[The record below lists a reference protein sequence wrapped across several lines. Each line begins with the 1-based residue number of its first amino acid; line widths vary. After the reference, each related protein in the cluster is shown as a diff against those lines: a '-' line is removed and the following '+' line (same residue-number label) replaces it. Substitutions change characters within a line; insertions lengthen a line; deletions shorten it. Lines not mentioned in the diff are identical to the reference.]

1 MDLEALLAPVSDE
14 SPAGEDLSYDAERQ
28 QIEQPFEV
36 PADAPEQPDWR
47 ETVKLIAAQSE
58 RTKDVWLAVY
68 LARAGARQGQL
79 ETVDLG
85 CQMLAGLFER
95 YWDSVHPTLD
105 ELGYQGRK
113 GPCESLTKI
122 AEFLGPLKRTILISH
137 PRLGTYS
144 GADLERFATE
154 GDAADGYGMFRAA
167 VAEAEQADLQAAI
180 DRLDS
185 IRDGIRRA
193 DTILTANADGD
204 TGTNFQTTYET
215 IEAIRSALAP
225 YAGIV
230 VDASED
236 TGDAGDSGEYAASGD
251 AGGGARIGGRVGS
264 REDVITA
271 LDAVA
276 DYYRS
281 REPGSPILTL
291 IQRAR
296 VWVNMDFMAVLED
309 IAPESLTEA
318 RRVLWSKA
326 ERDAK
331 SGY

>member
-1 MDLEALLAPVSDE
+1 MDLETLLAPVSDE

-28 QIEQPFEV
+28 QIEQPFDV
-36 PADAPEQPDWR
+36 PADADEQPDWR
-47 ETVKLIAAQSE
+47 ETIRLIVAQSE

-79 ETVDLG
+79 ETIDLG

-105 ELGYQGRK
+105 ELGFQGRK

-122 AEFLGPLKRTILISH
+122 GEFLGPLKRTILISH
-137 PRLGTYS
+137 PRLGNYS

-154 GDAADGYGMFRAA
+154 GESADGYGMFRAA

-193 DTILTANADGD
+193 DTVLTANAEGD
-204 TGTNFQTTYET
+204 TGTNFQTTYEA
-215 IEAIRSALAP
+215 IEAIRGALAP
-225 YAGIV
+225 YAGITV
-230 VDASED
+230 EATEAGGESDGYAPLGD
-236 TGDAGDSGEYAASGD
+236 TG
-251 AGGGARIGGRVGS
+251 GGGARIGGRVGS
-264 REDVITA
+264 REDVVTA

-281 REPGSPILTL
+281 REPGSPILAL

-296 VWVNMDFMAVLED
+296 GWVNMDFMSVLED
-309 IAPESLTEA
+309 IAPESSTEA
-318 RRVLWSKA
+318 KRVLWSKA
-326 ERDAK
+326 ERDAE